1 MIKNGLSVQVKD
13 ENGKLIGMTYP
24 KRAKGLLKKGR
35 AQYVNDSEIRL
46 HNALRPTS
54 ENEMTED
61 VYMNNNENII
71 VDANTGEAVETVNA
85 QQAPQ
90 GYIIKHDGNKLF
102 FDAREWSMIGG
113 DNAVGQRTFI
123 TDNIHGGLV
132 NVWCFGDWNWN
143 WSQIETKPMHLKKNE
158 TYVFTFWLNGGENDI
173 GNETCQLEIRFDDDY
188 ENRFVYKLNRN
199 YIMPVKK
206 YKGWE
211 LYEIPFN
218 TENNELTTLSFVAM
232 RAPMAITQAKEASA
246 YAELVDDT
254 PDEFADKRPQRHNII
269 FSDGYPT
276 NTWYSTANP
285 KVLRDGSDGQDYV
298 TSNNGPQEIDLSGA
312 VISQQSLYKL
322 LEKISKGASVN
333 LSGAVIGNDDL

>member
-71 VDANTGEAVETVNA
+71 VDANTGKAVETVNA

-102 FDAREWSMIGG
+102 FDAREWSMSGG

-232 RAPMAITQAKEASA
+232 RAPMAIMQAKEASA

-254 PDEFADKRPQRHNII
+254 PDEFADKRPQRHNIF

-276 NTWYSTANP
+276 NTWYSTANL